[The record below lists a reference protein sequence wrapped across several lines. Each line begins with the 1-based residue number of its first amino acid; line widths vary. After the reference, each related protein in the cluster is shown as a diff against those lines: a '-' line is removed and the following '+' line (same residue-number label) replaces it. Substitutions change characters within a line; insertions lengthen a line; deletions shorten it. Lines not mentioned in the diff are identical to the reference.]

1 MQNNE
6 QQKEL
11 PLYTLYVAGHPC
23 QEVFFYERAAAELN
37 INLKVKYHGC
47 NIVPFVDENGKETCD
62 VEVQSEKYEDQ
73 NLIANQYYN
82 QIYGEN
88 WLEQVKKRSKHLIL
102 VDEYTK
108 FEKKMKKE
116 LKSKIYSTII
126 INIIFFLS
134 LWAIFNIYIGII
146 ACVIIT
152 LIRYFLYTKKYNE
165 YTDVLDD
172 LKFKIANNQN

>member
-1 MQNNE
+1 MEYIDQFIA
-6 QQKEL
+6 
-11 PLYTLYVAGHPC
+11 PPIYTLYLAGDPC

-47 NIVPFVDENGKETCD
+47 NIVLFVDENGKETSD
-62 VEVQSEKYEDQ
+62 VEVQSEKFEDQ

-82 QIYGEN
+82 QTYGEN

-126 INIIFFLS
+126 LSIIFLVT

-146 ACVIIT
+146 ACAIFT

-165 YTDVLDD
+165 DTDVLDD
-172 LKFKIANNQN
+172 LKFKMDKY